1 MTDSLPYRLIQM
13 PQKTRGQHFTFRV
26 NRDMRISMTNSYLC
40 IITPRGLEKL
50 VVETEHAAQFLFR
63 RVARYPGGAAIAC
76 WAVLDGRTAADV
88 MCHVSCRRFQR
99 ALDQFNARAIHLGT
113 LLPDLADDDEMLTAS

>member
-1 MTDSLPYRLIQM
+1 
-13 PQKTRGQHFTFRV
+13 
-26 NRDMRISMTNSYLC
+26 MRISMTDSYLC

-50 VVETEHAAQFLFR
+50 VVETEHAARFLFR

-113 LLPDLADDDEMLTAS
+113 LLPDLADDDEMLTAC